1 MMNISKMENKYT
13 TKQIAEIL
21 GVTDKSVRRYLNSYF
36 SINNGAYEVSEKMLN
51 ILKTEYLG
59 QPTDNLRTG
68 EEPQEPLKGNEDF
81 ENGRIEFFTEDEY
94 QEFHKRLSEYPY
106 LKERVNDILNELDYH
121 KRAGESHNKQMEI
134 ILQTLQQRNYI
145 EAKEKKLDK

>member
-1 MMNISKMENKYT
+1 MNISKMENKYT

-21 GVTDKSVRRYLNSYF
+21 NVSDKSVRRYLNSYF
-36 SINNGAYEVSEKMLN
+36 SINNGAYEVSDKMLN
-51 ILKTEYLG
+51 ILKSEYLG

-68 EEPQEPLKGNEDF
+68 SNYPEQEEYLGPGHVEY
-81 ENGRIEFFTEDEY
+81 FTEDEY

>member
-1 MMNISKMENKYT
+1 M
-13 TKQIAEIL
+13 
-21 GVTDKSVRRYLNSYF
+21 
-36 SINNGAYEVSEKMLN
+36 
-51 ILKTEYLG
+51 
-59 QPTDNLRTG
+59 
-68 EEPQEPLKGNEDF
+68 
-81 ENGRIEFFTEDEY
+81 
-94 QEFHKRLSEYPY
+94 SEYPY

>member
-1 MMNISKMENKYT
+1 MNILKMENKYT

-21 GVTDKSVRRYLNSYF
+21 NVSDKSVRRYLNSYF

>member
-1 MMNISKMENKYT
+1 MNISKMENKYT

-36 SINNGAYEVSEKMLN
+36 SINNGAYEVSNKMLHV
-51 ILKTEYLG
+51 LKAEYLG
-59 QPTDNLRTG
+59 QSSDNLRTG

>member
-1 MMNISKMENKYT
+1 MNISKMENKYT

-21 GVTDKSVRRYLNSYF
+21 RVTDKSVRRYLNSYF